1 MTEKKDIKEKI
12 EDINKQLM
20 ELKREIDLLRKE
32 RYTIVEEQKN
42 RFQRI
47 IDIEIQKVTSSVDDS
62 LREISEQTSNQ
73 IYKLHNEGKKVGKKI
88 DKVAEEK
95 AEEKAAKTLYSMEK
109 QAARKLKKDVE
120 NQIEKETGKMKDAV
134 KEAEKKAIT
143 DDLTQAYNRRYF
155 MPRLQ
160 TEFGIARRA
169 GDNLSLVIL
178 DIDDFKKI
186 NDTYG
191 HPAGDNVLAE
201 ISGAIKKH
209 LRKSD
214 LLIRY
219 GGEEFVILLPR
230 TTKDKAV
237 KTAERIRNVVEDIP
251 FYWEG
256 DSFNITV
263 SLGVATFPED
273 ADKSKDLLNIAD
285 KRLLE
290 AKETGKNKTISS

>member
-1 MTEKKDIKEKI
+1 MVRKEELKEKI
-12 EDINKQLM
+12 DNINKQLM

-32 RYTIVEEQKN
+32 RYSIIENQKE

-47 IDIEIQKVTSSVDDS
+47 IDMEIKKVSKSVEDS

-73 IYKLHNEGKKVGKKI
+73 IYKLHNEGKKLGQKI
-88 DKVAEEK
+88 DKVAEKK
-95 AEEKAAKTLYSMEK
+95 AEKKAAKTLQSMER

-120 NQIEKETGKMKDAV
+120 DRIEQETGKMKDAV
-134 KEAEKKAIT
+134 KEAERKAIT

-169 GDNLSLVIL
+169 GDDLSLVIL

-201 ISGAIKKH
+201 ISRTIKDH

-219 GGEEFVILLPR
+219 GGEEFVLLLPG
-230 TTKDKAV
+230 TAKDKAV
-237 KTAERIRNVVEDIP
+237 STAERVRCIIEDIP

-256 DSFNITV
+256 DSFNVTI
-263 SLGVATFPED
+263 SLGVSTYPED
-273 ADKSKDLLNIAD
+273 VKKYYDLLNVAD
-285 KRLLE
+285 KRLLQ
-290 AKETGKNKTISS
+290 AKETGKNRTVAS